1 MSKYDQLDYI
11 SQYEKINKTYPDC
24 VKNLSNKND
33 FTIPEELLQG
43 ITVENFKKCL
53 NLESEE
59 LRRKFM
65 FFNNNQTMI
74 SDDYFKNARYLSNE
88 MSEEKKKDYII
99 EYILYYFG
107 DKIDGEL
114 MQNKLQDI
122 FNLRNKNFD
131 KDDYDFMIQNYFK
144 KNLIDLND
152 NEDLI
157 KFKEIIQVEGGN
169 YNFNNFINNSKEF
182 EINTKE

>member
-1 MSKYDQLDYI
+1 MSKYDQLDYV

-33 FTIPEELLQG
+33 LAMPEELLQG
-43 ITVENFKKCL
+43 VTVDDFKKCL
-53 NLESEE
+53 NLDTEE

-65 FFNNNQTMI
+65 FFNNNQTI
-74 SDDYFKNARYLSNE
+74 LNDDYFKNVRYLSDE
-88 MSEEKKKDYII
+88 MSDDKKKDYII

-114 MQNKLQDI
+114 IKNKLQDI
-122 FNLRNKNFD
+122 FNLNDKNFD

-152 NEDLI
+152 NDDII
-157 KFKEIIQVEGGN
+157 KFKEIIQIGNGN
-169 YNFNNFINNSKEF
+169 YNSNIFDNKSNEF
-182 EINTKE
+182 EINTKV

>member
-1 MSKYDQLDYI
+1 MSKYDQLDYV

-24 VKNLSNKND
+24 VKNLSIKND

-43 ITVENFKKCL
+43 VTVDDFKKCL
-53 NLESEE
+53 NLDSEG
-59 LRRKFM
+59 LRRKFI

-74 SDDYFKNARYLSNE
+74 NDDYFKNARYLSNE

-169 YNFNNFINNSKEF
+169 YNFNNFINNSKEI